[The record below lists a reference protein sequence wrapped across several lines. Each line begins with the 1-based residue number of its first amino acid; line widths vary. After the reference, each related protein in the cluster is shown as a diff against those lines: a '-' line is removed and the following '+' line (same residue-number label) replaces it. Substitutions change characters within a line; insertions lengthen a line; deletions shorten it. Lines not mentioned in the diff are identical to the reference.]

1 MAVTQRRSRGD
12 GALVDSRIAEIE
24 TFDCRM
30 PKRRE
35 WTQHGMDK
43 TLEHRALLR
52 LRTAD
57 GVEGWGEAT
66 ALPQWGGMGG
76 RYYGETVPMVF
87 HVVHDVLAPELLGS
101 DPRTPRSVM
110 QRLERL
116 IIGHPYAKAMVEMA
130 LQDIRGKLCGE
141 PLYRL
146 LGGAWRD
153 GIRIGHML
161 GVMEIDEAIE
171 EARRCIETD
180 RITAFQIKGGTDPRR
195 DVALV
200 SRLRESVP
208 DEVFLRL
215 DANKGYG
222 KVPKELA
229 GIVRSLEAAG
239 INAIEQPAASVD
251 GLRACREAVGVPI
264 IADEACWTPLDV
276 LELWRAE
283 AIDAVSVYVA
293 KAGGMEQ
300 AAEVARTAALVG
312 YRCDINGSLET
323 GIGDAA
329 SLHVALAAETLT
341 LPSIIPIPS
350 RNESRLTE
358 FAGRYWE
365 DDIVAG
371 GYSYKDGFLSLGDA
385 PGLGIVIDEKRLKKY
400 TDGAPRVSRA

>member
-1 MAVTQRRSRGD
+1 MDCS
-12 GALVDSRIAEIE
+12 IAEIE

-30 PKRRE
+30 PKRRD
-35 WTQHGMDK
+35 WTQHGIDT
-43 TLEHRALLR
+43 TLENRALLR
-52 LRTAD
+52 LRTRD

-76 RYYGETVPMVF
+76 RYYGETVTTVF
-87 HVVHDVLAPELLGS
+87 HLVHDIFAPAILGG
-101 DPRTPRSVM
+101 DPRTPRSIM

-153 GIRIGHML
+153 GVRIGHML
-161 GVMEIDEAIE
+161 GMMGNQAAVE
-171 EARRCIETD
+171 EARHCIESD
-180 RITAFQIKGGTDPRR
+180 GITAFQIKGGTDPKR

-208 DEVFLRL
+208 DDIFLRL

-222 KVPKELA
+222 KVAKELA
-229 GIVRSLEAAG
+229 SVMRSLEAAG
-239 INAIEQPAASVD
+239 INAVEQPAASVD
-251 GLRACREAVGVPI
+251 GLRACREAVGIPI

-300 AAEVARTAALVG
+300 AAEVARVAALVG
-312 YRCDINGSLET
+312 YRCDVNGSLET

-329 SLHVALAAETLT
+329 SLHVALASETLT

-350 RNESRLTE
+350 RKENRLTE

-365 DDIVAG
+365 DDLVAS
-371 GYSYKDGFLSLGDA
+371 GYSYDAGFLRIGDA
-385 PGLGIVIDEKRLKKY
+385 AGLGIAIDEGKLRKY
-400 TDGAPRVSRA
+400 TEGTPRVSRA